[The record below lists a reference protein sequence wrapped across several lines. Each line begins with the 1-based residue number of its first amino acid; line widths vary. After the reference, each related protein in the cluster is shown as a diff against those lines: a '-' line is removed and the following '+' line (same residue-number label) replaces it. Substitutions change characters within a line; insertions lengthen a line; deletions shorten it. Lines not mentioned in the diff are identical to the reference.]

1 MEMNKETIEKIEEMS
16 KLENKTIEV
25 DGKVYSLKELHEV
38 KPRRS
43 CLQSIESKSLIGF
56 VDYVKHMITNH
67 NDKERPLPV
76 IIQVSANGV
85 KAKTGLINELE
96 RDTIAEATP
105 STIDASYG
113 RYKSL
118 EETIIALQTKF
129 VRTDVVDSLLETL
142 KCMVI
147 DNTVAVEDDGVS
159 QRVTVANGAGI
170 RSEIKLS
177 PIVRLKPYTTFREL
191 EQPDRLFLLRV
202 DKHGDIALFEADGD
216 CYKQK
221 IIETTRDYLGEA
233 FAEEMSEG
241 IVILA

>member
-1 MEMNKETIEKIEEMS
+1 MELNRETIEKIEEMS

-38 KPRRS
+38 KPKRPTLQVLESRS
-43 CLQSIESKSLIGF
+43 LRGF
-56 VDYVKHMITNH
+56 VDYVKHMITICH
-67 NDKERPLPV
+67 PETKPLPV
-76 IIQVSANGV
+76 IIQITENGV
-85 KAKTGLINELE
+85 RAKTGLINELE
-96 RDTIAEATP
+96 RDTIAEASP
-105 STIDASYG
+105 SSVYVNYG
-113 RYKSL
+113 RYNSL

-129 VRTDVVDSLLETL
+129 VRTEVVDRLLETL

-147 DNTVAVEDDGVS
+147 DNTVSVEDDGVS

-202 DKHGDIALFEADGD
+202 NKSGDIALFEADGD
-216 CYKQK
+216 CYKQA
-221 IIETTRDYLGEA
+221 IIDITREYLTFA
-233 FAEEMSEG
+233 FEKEIFEG
-241 IVILA
+241 NVILA